1 MVSTQFSASIK
12 ILRSDNGREYIN
24 SSFDHYL
31 TTHGII
37 HQTSCAHSPSQNGVA
52 ERKNRHLLDVTRC
65 LLLTMH
71 LPKFYW
77 GDAVLTAAYLINR
90 LPSPVLGNQT
100 PLTTLGVS
108 LTSSL
113 PPRIFG
119 STCFVHIP
127 SPGRS
132 KLDPRALK
140 CVFIG
145 YSPTQKGYKCYHPPT
160 RRTLVSADVT
170 FRDSTPY
177 YATSLQGE
185 PAVEVSSPTFS
196 LPIPPSSENIIPV
209 ISPVDHPTVS
219 PVAPP
224 VISSPPP
231 TRPLQVYTRRRK
243 GQNTTTNPMLPDP
256 MPTLSED
263 LSLHEGIRLS
273 TQHPISQY
281 VSYDTLTPSYKGFVS
296 SLASVS
302 IPSTWQEALEHP
314 DWKRAMVEEMAAL
327 EKNNTWDLTTLPHG
341 KKTVGCKWVFAVKQ
355 NSKGIVER
363 FKARLVVSG
372 YTQTLGIDYQETF
385 APMAKMNSI
394 RVLLS
399 CAACKGWNLIQLDVK
414 NVFLHGNLEE
424 VYMSLPPGFIS
435 QGSDGKVCKLKK
447 ALYGLKQSPR
457 AWFGRFHSAMVS
469 LGYKQS
475 HADHTLFIKKRANMV
490 TILIVYVDDI
500 IITGD
505 DIDEVKALKKH
516 LAQEFEVKDLG
527 KLKYFL
533 GIEVARSKNGI
544 LISQRKY
551 ILDLLE
557 QTGLSGCRPADTPM
571 EVNHNLG
578 RNDGD
583 LIEDVKGYQRLVGRL
598 IYLSHT
604 RADIAYAV
612 GVVSQYMHSP
622 RARHLDAAHRILR
635 YLKTSPGRGILFT
648 SNSDLKIEVYT
659 DADWAGSVEDRRS
672 TSGYFSFIGGNLVTW
687 RSKKQQVISR
697 SSAEAEFRAMA
708 HDICE
713 GLWLR
718 SLMSDLGLSETAPI
732 RLYCDNKAAISI
744 ANNPVHHDRTKHIEV
759 DRHFIKEH
767 IEKKIICILF
777 VLSEGQ
783 LADILTKSLGANLH
797 YGLIDKKETALDL
810 AKFVDKGVQVK
821 LTGGRQGYDLHYSG
835 STQSMSW
842 PLFQA
847 IQSLLQLAHLPF
859 RSTRRKTRRSSHVYL
874 FLQIIMKEH
883 ILHIQLAEISSL
895 TGNTRR
901 EDPYK
906 IHLSDRGKG
915 FLHEHLKVS
924 DEHIKAKAQKN
935 PETAPASDGEKLGS
949 HRQTE
954 PKKEKIG
961 SVEEYLQKHPTDR
974 QSGAV

>member
-1 MVSTQFSASIK
+1 
-12 ILRSDNGREYIN
+12 
-24 SSFDHYL
+24 
-31 TTHGII
+31 
-37 HQTSCAHSPSQNGVA
+37 
-52 ERKNRHLLDVTRC
+52 
-65 LLLTMH
+65 MH

-108 LTSSL
+108 PTSSL

-127 SPGRS
+127 SPGQS

-177 YATSLQGE
+177 YAPSLQGE
-185 PAVEVSSPTFS
+185 SDVEVSSPTFS
-196 LPIPPSSENIIPV
+196 LPI
-209 ISPVDHPTVS
+209 
-219 PVAPP
+219 PP

-243 GQNTTTNPMLPDP
+243 GQNTTANPMLIDP
-256 MPTLSED
+256 MPPPSED
-263 LSLHEGIRLS
+263 LSLHE
-273 TQHPISQY
+273 
-281 VSYDTLTPSYKGFVS
+281 GFVS

-314 DWKRAMVEEMAAL
+314 DWKRAMVEEMTAL

-363 FKARLVVSG
+363 FKARLVARG

-385 APMAKMNSI
+385 APVAKMNSI

-399 CAACKGWNLIQLDVK
+399 CAACKGWDFIQLDVK
-414 NVFLHGNLEE
+414 NAFLHGNLEEE

-475 HADHTLFIKKRANMV
+475 HADHTL
-490 TILIVYVDDI
+490 
-500 IITGD
+500 
-505 DIDEVKALKKH
+505 
-516 LAQEFEVKDLG
+516 
-527 KLKYFL
+527 
-533 GIEVARSKNGI
+533 SKNGI
-544 LISQRKY
+544 HISQRKY

-578 RNDGD
+578 KNDGD

-604 RADIAYAV
+604 RPDIAYAV
-612 GVVSQYMHSP
+612 GVMSQYMHSP

-648 SNSDLKIEVYT
+648 SNSDLKIEIYT

-672 TSGYFSFIGGNLVTW
+672 TSGYCSFIGGNLVTW
-687 RSKKQQVISR
+687 RSKKQQVVSR

-708 HDICE
+708 HGICE

-744 ANNPVHHDRTKHIEV
+744 ANNPVQHDRTKNIEV

-767 IEKKIICILF
+767 IEKKIICIPF
-777 VLSEGQ
+777 VPSEGQ

-797 YGLIDKKETALDL
+797 YGLIDNVTLKHGRRNTTITRLDVYCFAIMLWELLHNKLPFQSMPNLQAAYAAFKIVRPSAENLPEDMAAILTLCWEVDPTARPNFNQIVPMLLHYLSTLFPLETIAPPPGPHGRPAWSPSRWPFTSL
-810 AKFVDKGVQVK
+810 ATSATFGLRRRLWASCPGRSNCLWEKGGTTVIFAKIVIRVIK
-821 LTGGRQGYDLHYSG
+821 TGRRHSPAQITPNAITDAPIQKTINRLPDLH
-835 STQSMSW
+835 
-842 PLFQA
+842 F
-847 IQSLLQLAHLPF
+847 
-859 RSTRRKTRRSSHVYL
+859 KSSNSRGNR
-874 FLQIIMKEH
+874 
-883 ILHIQLAEISSL
+883 EISEVFQ
-895 TGNTRR
+895 R
-901 EDPYK
+901 
-906 IHLSDRGKG
+906 DRGLRPILRSVIRSALLLVLR
-915 FLHEHLKVS
+915 FLHGSS
-924 DEHIKAKAQKN
+924 DVNRIRES
-935 PETAPASDGEKLGS
+935 AP
-949 HRQTE
+949 
-954 PKKEKIG
+954 I
-961 SVEEYLQKHPTDR
+961 
-974 QSGAV
+974 